1 MFDVNPVTSEKP
13 FDCGPTCLK
22 MLFDYYG
29 NEVPLDQ
36 LIKECGV
43 TLAGSTA
50 ADLMRVGRLHGLD
63 MQCYSMD
70 AEELI
75 RQDRPAIVHW
85 KFGHWIVFAGT
96 DEAGRVSICN
106 PDMGRYRMSAET
118 FKTYFTGLESHPGQG
133 VAIFNGDPRD
143 LQPTAPDNIA
153 AGTIF
158 EVGGTTWRA
167 LAAIARG
174 ERVVEG
180 VNAERVSVAEVLT
193 DLEARGQE

>member
-1 MFDVNPVTSEKP
+1 MFDVKPVTSEKP
-13 FDCGPTCLK
+13 FDCGPTCLA
-22 MLFDYYG
+22 MLLDYYG
-29 NEVPLDQ
+29 IEVPLDQ
-36 LIKECGV
+36 LTKECGLS
-43 TLAGSTA
+43 LAGSTA
-50 ADLMRVGRLHGLD
+50 SDLMRVARLHGLED
-63 MQCYSMD
+63 VQCFSMD
-70 AEELI
+70 AEELV

-133 VAIFNGDPRD
+133 VAIFNGDPHD

-158 EVGGTTWRA
+158 EVGGTYYKA
-167 LAAIARG
+167 LVNIARG
-174 ERVVEG
+174 EG
-180 VNAERVSVAEVLT
+180 ITSINATPTSVADEINNINESE
-193 DLEARGQE
+193 D